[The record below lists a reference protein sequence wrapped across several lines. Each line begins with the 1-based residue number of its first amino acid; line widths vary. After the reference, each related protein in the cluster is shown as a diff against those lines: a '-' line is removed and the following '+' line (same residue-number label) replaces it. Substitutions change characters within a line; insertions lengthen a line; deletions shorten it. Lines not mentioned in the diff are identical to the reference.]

1 MEDVMENLK
10 QLLGEELFSQVEAK
24 LEGKKIMVDDG
35 NFIPKSRF
43 NEVNEARKELD
54 KKLKEKDEQLTE
66 ISKKYSENKDLASEL
81 EKLKNEKKEIVEN
94 YEAKIKANEFNYA
107 LDGALTNA
115 KCRNLKSV
123 KANLD
128 MDSIKLENG
137 KLEGLDEQLKALK
150 ESDSYLFEDVVPSNT
165 GGVGNFARGGKQVIT
180 KEQFANMS
188 YTEKCNLFNNNKEL
202 YNSLNNQ

>member
-1 MEDVMENLK
+1 MENLK
-10 QLLGEELFSQVEAK
+10 QILGEELFSQVEAK

-54 KKLKEKDEQLTE
+54 KKLAEKDKQLTE
-66 ISKKYSENKDLASEL
+66 ISKKYSENQDLV
-81 EKLKNEKKEIVEN
+81 KEIEELKASNAKAVEE
-94 YEAKIKANEFNYA
+94 YESKLKANEFNYA
-107 LDGALTNA
+107 LDTALNGA

-128 MDSIKLENG
+128 MDSIKFENG
-137 KLEGLDEQLKALK
+137 KLEGLDSQLKALK
-150 ESDSYLFEDVVPSNT
+150 ESDSYLFEDVVPANT
-165 GGVGNFARGGKQVIT
+165 GGVGNFARGGKQAIT

-188 YTEKCNLFNNNKEL
+188 YTEKVNLFNNNKEL
-202 YNSLNNQ
+202 YDSLNNN

>member
-1 MEDVMENLK
+1 MENLK

-54 KKLKEKDEQLTE
+54 KKLKEKDEQLTK
-66 ISKKYSENKDLASEL
+66 ISKKYSENQDLV
-81 EKLKNEKKEIVEN
+81 KEIEDLKISNAKAVEE
-94 YEAKIKANEFNYA
+94 YEAKLKTNEFNYA
-107 LDGALTNA
+107 LDTALNGA

-128 MDSIKLENG
+128 MDSIKFENG
-137 KLEGLDEQLKALK
+137 KLEGLENQLKALR
-150 ESDSYLFEDVVPSNT
+150 ESDSYLFEDVVPANT
-165 GGVGNFARGGKQVIT
+165 GGVGNFARGGNQAIT

-188 YTEKCNLFNNNKEL
+188 YTEKVNLFNNNKEL
-202 YNSLNNQ
+202 YDSLNNN

>member
-1 MEDVMENLK
+1 MENLK
-10 QLLGEELFSQVEAK
+10 QILGEELFSQVEAK

-107 LDGALTNA
+107 LDGALNSA
-115 KCRNLKSV
+115 KCKNV
-123 KANLD
+123 KALKALLD
-128 MDSIKLENG
+128 MDNITYQDGNLN
-137 KLEGLDEQLKALK
+137 GLDTQLKALK
-150 ESDSYLFEDVVPSNT
+150 ESDSYLFESVTPSNT
-165 GGVGNFARGGKQVIT
+165 GGVGNFGR
-180 KEQFANMS
+180 
-188 YTEKCNLFNNNKEL
+188 NNNNGNVGV
-202 YNSLNNQ
+202 NSQSTFMAAIKNNQIRK

>member
-1 MEDVMENLK
+1 MENLK
-10 QLLGEELFSQVEAK
+10 QILGEELFSQVEAK

-66 ISKKYSENKDLASEL
+66 ISKKYSENQDLV
-81 EKLKNEKKEIVEN
+81 KEIEDLKASNAKAVEE
-94 YEAKIKANEFNYA
+94 YEAKLKANEFNYA
-107 LDGALTNA
+107 LDTALNGA

-137 KLEGLDEQLKALK
+137 KLEGLDNQLKALR

-188 YTEKCNLFNNNKEL
+188 YTEKVNLFNNNREL
-202 YNSLNNQ
+202 YDSLNNN

>member
-1 MEDVMENLK
+1 MEDIMENLK

-66 ISKKYSENKDLASEL
+66 ISKKYSENQGLV
-81 EKLKNEKKEIVEN
+81 KEIEELKASNAKAVEE
-94 YEAKIKANEFNYA
+94 YEAKLKANEFNYA
-107 LDGALTNA
+107 LDTALNGA

-128 MDSIKLENG
+128 MNSIKFENG
-137 KLEGLDEQLKALK
+137 KLEGLDSQLKALR
-150 ESDSYLFEDVVPSNT
+150 ESDSYLFEDVVPANT
-165 GGVGNFARGGKQVIT
+165 GGVGNFARGKGAKID
-180 KEQFANMS
+180 KEGFKKMNMIQRR
-188 YTEKCNLFNNNKEL
+188 EL
-202 YNSLNNQ
+202 YNQDPKLYNELCE

>member
-1 MEDVMENLK
+1 MDLK

-54 KKLKEKDEQLTE
+54 KKLKEKDEQLTK
-66 ISKKYSENKDLASEL
+66 ISKKYSENQDLV
-81 EKLKNEKKEIVEN
+81 KEIEELKISNAKAVEE
-94 YEAKIKANEFNYA
+94 YESKLKANEFNYA
-107 LDGALTNA
+107 LDTALNGA

-128 MDSIKLENG
+128 MDSIKFENG
-137 KLEGLDEQLKALK
+137 KLEGLDSQLKALR
-150 ESDSYLFEDVVPSNT
+150 ESDSYLFEDVVPANT
-165 GGVGNFARGGKQVIT
+165 GGVGNFARGGKQLIT

-188 YTEKCNLFNNNKEL
+188 YTEKVNLFNNNREL
-202 YNSLNNQ
+202 YDSLNNN

>member
-1 MEDVMENLK
+1 MENLK
-10 QLLGEELFSQVEAK
+10 QILGEELFSQVEAK

-66 ISKKYSENKDLASEL
+66 ISKKYSENQDLV
-81 EKLKNEKKEIVEN
+81 KEIEDLKASN
-94 YEAKIKANEFNYA
+94 AKAIEEYEAKLKANEFNYA
-107 LDGALTNA
+107 LDTALNGA

-128 MDSIKLENG
+128 MDSIKFENG
-137 KLEGLDEQLKALK
+137 KLEGLENQLKALK
-150 ESDSYLFEDVVPSNT
+150 ESDSYLFEDVVPANT

-188 YTEKCNLFNNNKEL
+188 YTEKVNLFNNNKEL
-202 YNSLNNQ
+202 YDSLNNN

>member
-1 MEDVMENLK
+1 MGNLK
-10 QLLGEELFSQVEAK
+10 QLLGEELFSQVESK
-24 LEGKKIMVDDG
+24 LDGKKIMVDDG

-66 ISKKYSENKDLASEL
+66 ISKKYSENQDLV
-81 EKLKNEKKEIVEN
+81 KEIEELKTSNAKAVEE
-94 YEAKIKANEFNYA
+94 YEAKLKANEFNYA
-107 LDGALTNA
+107 LDTALNGA

-137 KLEGLDEQLKALK
+137 KLEGLDSQLKALR

-165 GGVGNFARGGKQVIT
+165 GGVGNFARGGKQTIT

-188 YTEKCNLFNNNKEL
+188 YTEKVNLFNNNKEL
-202 YNSLNNQ
+202 YDSLNNN